1 MPQSSGVHWT
11 VYLCLYRFYMPQSSW
26 SPLDSTGLCVMPL
39 NRFYIAPVWWSPVES
54 TGLCTYAFIDFTC
67 SSPVGVQWS
76 PLDCVLMPLY
86 RLYMPQ
92 SSGLHQTPLD
102 CVLCL
107 SIDFTCPSLVE
118 SSGVHWTLSKKKSS
132 FQS

>member
-1 MPQSSGVHWT
+1 MCDMFKSRKNNIWRERIYDLSHASSHCTMTATAV
-11 VYLCLYRFYMPQSSW
+11 V
-26 SPLDSTGLCVMPL
+26 
-39 NRFYIAPVWWSPVES
+39 SPVCRHEFEWMS
-54 TGLCTYAFIDFTC
+54 APAVCPFSLLMQLEPLSSHPEYY
-67 SSPVGVQWS
+67 SSPVGVLWS

-118 SSGVHWTLSKKKSS
+118 SSGV
-132 FQS
+132 